1 MPMEKAWKR
10 TARKQLNG
18 TANLQNKAMQWH
30 NVILAIAMAM
40 EKAWKR
46 TARKQLNGTVRRQK
60 MEMQLRKTI
69 LGCVTN
75 MVQV

>member
-1 MPMEKAWKR
+1 MHLHSSILAFVMPMEKAWKR

-30 NVILAIAMAM
+30 NVVLAIAMAM

-46 TARKQLNGTVRRQK
+46 TARKQLNGTGKLQTRA
-60 MEMQLRKTI
+60 M
-69 LGCVTN
+69 
-75 MVQV
+75 